1 MNTLSKTRSI
11 MNKFNIVANK
21 RYGQNFLIDDNILQ
35 GIISSADI
43 TDEDLVIEIGP
54 GLGNLTEYILNT
66 AKYGL
71 LVEIDPKMIAV
82 LEDRFKDKTNYTLLN
97 EDILKVDIDNLVE
110 KIKTENNIDFK
121 SVKVVANLPYYI
133 TTPIIFQLLED
144 SNCIESI
151 TVMVQKEVAERMT
164 ADSHSKEYGILTIM
178 VDYFSNANIDI
189 IVPNSSFIPEPGV
202 TSAVITLKKNRK
214 YKVNNEKV
222 FFELVHKAFA
232 QRRKKMTNSL
242 SSNNFNDMSK
252 QEIEDLFTNCNL
264 KLTTRAEELETT
276 DFVKIAN
283 SIK

>member
-35 GIISSADI
+35 GIVSAADI
-43 TDEDLVIEIGP
+43 TEEDLVIEIGP

-82 LEDRFKDKTNYTLLN
+82 LEDRFKDRTNYTLLN
-97 EDILKVDIDNLVE
+97 EDILKVDIDTLVE
-110 KIKTENNIDFK
+110 KIKSEKGIDFK
-121 SVKVVANLPYYI
+121 GIKVVANLPYYI

-214 YKVNNEKV
+214 YEVKNEKV

-242 SSNNFNDMSK
+242 SSNNFNNMSK
-252 QEIEDLFTNCNL
+252 QEIEDLFTKCEL
-264 KLTTRAEELETT
+264 SLTTRAEELETI
-276 DFVKIAN
+276 DFVNIAN
-283 SIK
+283 NIK